1 MVAGHYAMALVA
13 YERQR
18 SAPLWLLLFASIFLD
33 LLMIA
38 LVLFGV
44 ETMAPP
50 EGVRPSLTAMQ
61 VDMTFSHDLVP
72 VLLWS
77 VALAGFGWWLTRRL
91 AIAVWTGALVLLHEA
106 ADFLSGFPHHLLG
119 PGTAELGLG
128 LYFRAPLLALAIELV
143 VAVACVWWFCRRTDL
158 PRGRQIALYALAVAG
173 VAAMLP
179 LAR

>member
-33 LLMIA
+33 LLMIV
-38 LVLFGV
+38 LVLVGV

-50 EGVRPSLTAMQ
+50 EGARPGLAAMQ

-72 VLLWS
+72 VLLWA
-77 VALAGFGWWLTRRL
+77 VALAGFGWWVTRRL
-91 AIAVWTGALVLLHEA
+91 AIALWAGALVLLHEA
-106 ADFLSGFPHHLLG
+106 ADFLSGFPHYVLG
-119 PGTAELGLG
+119 PGTTELGLG

-143 VAVACVWWFCRRTDL
+143 VALACVWWFCRRTDL
-158 PRGRQIALYALAVAG
+158 PRGRRIALYGLAIAG